1 MRHMSTRAGITSL
14 AIVLA
19 LLTTAAGWV
28 SGRPALH
35 HPAVAVGAAPGGLL
49 PPRCDRIPAD
59 HNPALRAHR
68 ACRP

>member
-1 MRHMSTRAGITSL
+1 MRHTFTRAGITSL
-14 AIVLA
+14 VIVLA
-19 LLTTAAGWV
+19 LLATAAGWAGGNPPV
-28 SGRPALH
+28 HRL
-35 HPAVAVGAAPGGLL
+35 AAAQGTARGWL